1 MAGTTSVPSS
11 LSPLPPPGSR
21 NFVARGITAFGAL
34 VRNGELSPENGVMR
48 LPVWNEAVV
57 RIRMRQDQRKD
68 QETFYERRDFSLLS
82 LFMITAFFLFPR
94 SLSEFLFLFIFSIS
108 PSSDLFTCLFSLSF
122 VTPSYPGRTPFSSFY
137 TSSPWCATTVALAT

>member
-94 SLSEFLFLFIFSIS
+94 SLSEFFILFYLFSQSHLPRTFSPVFFPFPSLHLRTPAGPLFLLSI
-108 PSSDLFTCLFSLSF
+108 LLR
-122 VTPSYPGRTPFSSFY
+122 PGAPP
-137 TSSPWCATTVALAT
+137 PWL